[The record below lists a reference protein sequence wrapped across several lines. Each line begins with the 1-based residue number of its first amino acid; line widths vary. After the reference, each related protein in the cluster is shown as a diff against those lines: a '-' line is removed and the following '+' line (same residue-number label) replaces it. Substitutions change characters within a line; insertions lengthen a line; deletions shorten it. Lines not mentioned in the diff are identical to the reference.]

1 MNIQDLILLKQCLHY
16 PQTRCTCIISVYGF
30 IRTSIISP
38 NNRCLK
44 IREEKC
50 RGVLFWQIYNH
61 EEYFNRFISSRL
73 EILKFSHSFKLLTT
87 ETKVFV
93 NCIMSAID
101 DSTINF
107 LGGGNLLILHIYRDS
122 RLYRDHFIN
131 IDLKQIFSSSEMWI
145 RYLLLHYSACD
156 NWSIRFIAVRT
167 VYLTVKHTA
176 ELNYLF

>member
-1 MNIQDLILLKQCLHY
+1 MFHKFYCTLYLIIYFYIIIVILYIIYFNLFKMNIQDLILLKQCLHY

-50 RGVLFWQIYNH
+50 RGVSFWQIYNH
-61 EEYFNRFISSRL
+61 AEYFNRFISSPL
-73 EILKFSHSFKLLTT
+73 EIFASLLKFSHSFKLLTT

-107 LGGGNLLILHIYRDS
+107 LGVGTCWFYIYTVTADYTEIIL
-122 RLYRDHFIN
+122 
-131 IDLKQIFSSSEMWI
+131 
-145 RYLLLHYSACD
+145 
-156 NWSIRFIAVRT
+156 
-167 VYLTVKHTA
+167 
-176 ELNYLF
+176 